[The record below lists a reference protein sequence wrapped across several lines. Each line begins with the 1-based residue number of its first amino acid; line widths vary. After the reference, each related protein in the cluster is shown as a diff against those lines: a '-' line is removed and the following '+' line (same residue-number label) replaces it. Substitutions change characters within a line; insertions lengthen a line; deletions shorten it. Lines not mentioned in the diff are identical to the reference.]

1 MLLRRYIC
9 NEQPLRSDPLDAH
22 AFRASNHAHALAGL
36 HVLQGEQHH
45 GDAAAIVEAHERRLG
60 FLCQFGGRWESGP
73 NEFDGAV
80 GHAVEAAEIEFLRR
94 IGRRKRAAE
103 RDGGE
108 HQGNQEVFHRGTAMT
123 LANRTKSEPAR
134 ITTPAVV
141 PGVRLATIAAMTM
154 TAMRATASTP
164 SSTNNPIS
172 SRAMPA
178 SIFTAQP
185 RPGASPRRWREPR
198 PAGKAQRSRRWR
210 DPPPARRRLGLR
222 RSRRRRT
229 PRA

>member
-9 NEQPLRSDPLDAH
+9 NEQPLRSDRLDAR

-36 HVLQGEQHH
+36 DVLQGIQRYA
-45 GDAAAIVEAHERRLG
+45 DAAAIVEAHERRLG
-60 FLCQFGGRWESGP
+60 FLCQFGGRWERGLD
-73 NEFDGAV
+73 EFDGTV
-80 GHAVEAAEIEFLRR
+80 GHSAEAAEIEFLRR
-94 IGRRKRAAE
+94 IGRGKCATE

-108 HQGNQEVFHRGTAMT
+108 HQGDQEFFHRGTAMT
-123 LANRTKSEPAR
+123 LANRTKSDPATS
-134 ITTPAVV
+134 TTPAVV

-154 TAMRATASTP
+154 TAMRATASMP

-185 RPGASPRRWREPR
+185 RPGA
-198 PAGKAQRSRRWR
+198 
-210 DPPPARRRLGLR
+210 
-222 RSRRRRT
+222 
-229 PRA
+229 